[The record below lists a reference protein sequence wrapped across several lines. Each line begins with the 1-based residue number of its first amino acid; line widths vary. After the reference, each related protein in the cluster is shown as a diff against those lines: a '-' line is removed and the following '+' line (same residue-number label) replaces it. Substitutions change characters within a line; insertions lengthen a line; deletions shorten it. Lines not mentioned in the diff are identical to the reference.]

1 MSHLSPTTPALPE
14 KALDALLSQIR
25 GIVRHDPC
33 TLGAYATDAS
43 MYQLTP
49 AAVIEPRDRDD
60 LLAAIRICA
69 EHALPMLPRGGG
81 TSLTGQSVG
90 PCVIL
95 DTSRFLNHILEINIE
110 ERWARV
116 EPGLVRDEL
125 NCTLAPRRLHFAPDP
140 ATSSRANIGGMIA
153 NNAAGM
159 RSLQYGM
166 TIDHLLSVDLALA
179 DGEVVTLTRVEK
191 QDLASPATAPQDR
204 IFRGLHAIIERERA
218 EIEARFPN
226 VPRRSG
232 GYALDA
238 FTGPMPWNLAKI
250 VAGSEG
256 TLGCILEATVRLEP
270 LPAHSGLCL
279 AHFQSLAHCLR
290 AVQAIVA
297 HGPSAVEL
305 LDGLILEQARKHPLT
320 RHTCRMIQG
329 APEGLLII
337 EIRGDDT
344 DRVRTQLAAIAH
356 SVLRDQGAYAAPV
369 MDAPSDAAAVWLM
382 RESALG
388 LMTNAPGSRK
398 PTPYIEDAAVPL
410 DVLPDYVE
418 AVRAICAKHGQPV
431 SLFAHAGAGLLHIR
445 PLHDLHQ
452 REDIETMLRIQEEV
466 FKQVL
471 AFGGAWSGEHGDGI
485 IRAGFNRRFFG
496 ERLYAAFRELKALF
510 DPRGLMNPG
519 KGVAPFPPDQNLR
532 YGPTYRPE
540 PISTAFQWQDD
551 GGLLAAT
558 EQCTGIGACRKL
570 RSGVMCP
577 SYMATRDE
585 LHSTRGRANVLRLA
599 LSGQLG
605 PDAMR
610 SEEVHAIFDLCLACK
625 GCRGECPNSVDVG
638 KMKAELLH
646 AYYQTHRR
654 PLRARLFAR
663 PDLLGRLQSGCMAPL
678 SNAVLQSAAGRR
690 TLDHCL
696 GIDARRPLPR
706 YARHRF
712 TDWFRARPRSP
723 SQGAPVILFVDLY
736 MEFHEPEAGQ
746 AAVQVLEAAGYR
758 VKAFGPADSQRPAI
772 SQGDLERAR
781 KQGAALFRHL
791 AEFADPGTPILVVE
805 PSCATALLQDLPDLL
820 TDRILADQ
828 VVARIATVESFLV
841 RERDAGRC
849 HIPLDPAPGPLSIL
863 FHPHCHQSVL
873 DRGRACLEL
882 LCAIPGAIVRE
893 SGAGCCG
900 MAGGFGYE
908 KEHYDLSLQVAED
921 RLLPA
926 IRDGAPTE
934 RIAAAGFSCR
944 HQIRDLTGRTPET
957 PLQIVAE
964 RLPEIMPD

>member
-1 MSHLSPTTPALPE
+1 MSHPSASAPTLPTAALA
-14 KALDALLSQIR
+14 ALRNEIR

-43 MYQLTP
+43 MYQFTP
-49 AAVIEPRDRDD
+49 AAVIEPLDRAD
-60 LLAAIRICA
+60 LLAAVRICA
-69 EHALPMLPRGGG
+69 EHRLPMLPRGGG

-95 DTSRFLNHILEINIE
+95 DTSRFCNRILELNLD

-125 NCTLAPRRLHFAPDP
+125 NRALAPHRLHFAPDP
-140 ATSSRANIGGMIA
+140 ATGNRANMGGMIA

-179 DGEVVTLTRVEK
+179 DGEVVTLTRAEE
-191 QDLASPATAPQDR
+191 QDLAAPATPALGR
-204 IFRGLHAIIERERA
+204 IFRGLHAIVERERA
-218 EIEARFPN
+218 EVLARFPN

-238 FTGPMPWNLAKI
+238 FTMPLPWNLAKI
-250 VAGSEG
+250 IAGSEG
-256 TLGCILEATVRLEP
+256 TLGCILEATVSLEP

-279 AHFQSLAHCLR
+279 AHFHTLPDCLHAVR
-290 AVQAIVA
+290 AIMA

-305 LDGLILEQARKHPLT
+305 LDGLILSQAREHPLT
-320 RHTCRMIQG
+320 RYTCRMIEG
-329 APEGLLII
+329 APDGLLII
-337 EIRGDDT
+337 EARSDDMEHVRG
-344 DRVRTQLAAIAH
+344 QLHAIART
-356 SVLRDQGAYAAPV
+356 VLREPGAYAAPILESPAEV
-369 MDAPSDAAAVWLM
+369 TAAWLM

-388 LMTNAPGSRK
+388 LMTHVKGRRK

-410 DVLPDYVE
+410 DVMPDYVE

-445 PLHDLHQ
+445 PLHDLH
-452 REDIETMLRIQEEV
+452 RPEEIERMLRIQEEV
-466 FKQVL
+466 FEQVV

-496 ERLYAAFRELKALF
+496 DRLYAAFREVKGLF
-510 DPRGLMNPG
+510 DPQGLMNPG
-519 KGVAPFPPDQNLR
+519 KGVDPLPPDQNLR
-532 YGPTYRPE
+532 YGPAYRPE
-540 PISTAFQWQDD
+540 PLATLFHWREE
-551 GGLLAAT
+551 GGLLPAA

-585 LHSTRGRANVLRLA
+585 VHSTRGRANVLRLA

-605 PDAMR
+605 PEALRGDDL
-610 SEEVHAIFDLCLACK
+610 HAVFDLCLACK

-646 AYYQTHRR
+646 AYYQAHRR

-663 PDLLGRLQSGCMAPL
+663 PALLGRFPSGHVAPL
-678 SNAVLQSAAGRR
+678 SNALLHAVPMRR
-690 TLDHCL
+690 LLDRFL
-696 GIDARRPLPR
+696 GIDARRPLPP
-706 YARHRF
+706 YARRRF
-712 TDWFRARPRSP
+712 TDWLRSHPRAPSDRP
-723 SQGAPVILFVDLY
+723 PVVLFVDLY
-736 MEFHEPEAGQ
+736 MEFHEPEVGQ
-746 AAVQVLEAAGYR
+746 AAVRVLEAAGYR
-758 VKAFGPADSQRPAI
+758 VQAFGPADSQRPAI
-772 SQGDLERAR
+772 SQGDLDRAR
-781 KQGAALFRHL
+781 KQGTALFRQL
-791 AEFADPGTPILVVE
+791 ADFGDAATPILVVE

-820 TDRILADQ
+820 TDRALTEQAM
-828 VVARIATVESFLV
+828 ARIETVESFLV
-841 RERDAGRC
+841 REPGAARLSFQSNA
-849 HIPLDPAPGPLSIL
+849 APPRIL
-863 FHPHCHQSVL
+863 FHPHCHQSAL
-873 DRGRACLEL
+873 DRGRASLEL
-882 LCAIPGAIVRE
+882 LRSIPGAITRE

-900 MAGGFGYE
+900 MAGAFGYE
-908 KEHYDLSLQVAED
+908 KEHYDLSVQIAED

-926 IRDGAPTE
+926 IREGGPGE
-934 RIAAAGFSCR
+934 RIVAAGFSCR
-944 HQIRDLTGRTPET
+944 HQIRDLTGQSPVT
-957 PLQIVAE
+957 PLQLLDEYLSQRA
-964 RLPEIMPD
+964 PD